1 MADQTVNTVN
11 AAPTDAS
18 GKEIKKIVPL
28 NAGDGEVNGTPST
41 PGLSR
46 GVVINTWIAK
56 TNSDIAHVCDFVTEL
71 QKNQKLKEFLVAQGK
86 KIRDAVRA
94 VMRFLGFSDNTGV
107 AQWLKDKLQT
117 VTRELKRIQK
127 EVIQPIIDFE
137 KIAIEYVRQI
147 QQIIQWIQS
156 LPARFAAALADCL
169 KKLVKLV
176 GSVLTDIGTGMSE
189 GGTGETGFSDVV
201 KAAKETSQAFAQTVG
216 SAVKAAAGAAA
227 VAAAA
232 STTIS
237 VGTIHKKGI

>member
-1 MADQTVNTVN
+1 MADQTVNSVN
-11 AAPTDAS
+11 MAPTDES
-18 GKEIKKIVPL
+18 GKEIVKVKPI
-28 NAGDGEVNGTPST
+28 NAGDGVVNGTPST

-56 TNSDIAHVCDFVTEL
+56 TNNDLAHVCDFVTEL

-86 KIRDAVRA
+86 AIRDAVRA
-94 VMRFLGFSDNTGV
+94 VMRALGFSDSTGV
-107 AQWLKDKLQT
+107 SQWLKDKLQS

-137 KIAIEYVRQI
+137 KIAIEYVKQI

-156 LPARFAAALADCL
+156 LPARFAAMLADCL

-176 GSVLTDIGTGMSE
+176 GSVLTDIGSGFND
-189 GGTGETGFSDVV
+189 GETGIGDVL
-201 KAAKETSQAFAQTVG
+201 KEAKKTAQAFTQTLNT
-216 SAVKAAAGAAA
+216 AVKAAAGAVA
-227 VAAAA
+227 VASAAA
-232 STTIS
+232 TTVS